1 MVNICVFNLIR
12 LEELTYKMNLALQIK
27 TKLIIKLLDSEVD
40 LLEQPLLNNNIKI
53 LLTLKTQIKIF
64 SMIIY
69 ITI

>member
-12 LEELTYKMNLALQIK
+12 LEELIYKMNLAPQIQ

-40 LLEQPLLNNNIKI
+40 LLEQPHLNSNIKI
-53 LLTLKTQIKIF
+53 VLTLKTQIKIF

-69 ITI
+69 ILI